1 MKLLIVEDE
10 QSLAEAMN
18 AYLSGNGFVCEWVNH
33 VKDARERIEL
43 YEYDCILLD
52 LTLPDGSSMV
62 LLEELKSMHKQDG
75 VLIISARDS
84 LDTKLEGLHAG
95 ADDYLTKPFH
105 LPELMARIQAII
117 RRHKFSGNNL
127 IRFNEISIDLLRK
140 EVFVNDNP
148 VLLTRK
154 EFDLLL
160 YLVGNSK
167 RVLSKNA
174 IAEHLSGDM
183 ADMMVS
189 FDFIYAHIKNLKK
202 KMLQAGAVDYI
213 KTVYGIGYKWS
224 E

>member
-1 MKLLIVEDE
+1 MKLLIIEDE
-10 QSLAEAMN
+10 RELAEAMHT
-18 AYLSGNGFVCEWVNH
+18 YLSGNGFVCECVHDIKNALD
-33 VKDARERIEL
+33 KLSI

-52 LTLPDGSSMV
+52 LMLADGDGITL
-62 LLEELKSMHKQDG
+62 LRELRAMQKTDG
-75 VLIISARDS
+75 VLIISARDT

-105 LPELMARIQAII
+105 LPELMARVQAII
-117 RRHKFSGNNL
+117 RRHKFSGNNI
-127 IRFNEISIDLLRK
+127 IRFNEINIDLLRK
-140 EVFVNDNP
+140 EVFVDDKA

-183 ADMMVS
+183 ADMMIS

-202 KMLQAGAVDYI
+202 KLLQAGAPDYI
-213 KTVYGIGYKWS
+213 KTVYGIGYKWT